1 MPVYY
6 TANSIPAEIANA
18 LIITQGDP
26 PLNLGDLP
34 AHTLVVTDEIQD
46 NHEKIIGIVN
56 RRPPLFAVFYVNN
69 AITSRTIYIWS
80 TIPSLDNHNRGA
92 RKAAL
97 GDDWTWFHVPS
108 QQFGPIR
115 GTDYL
120 DASDNRVN
128 FQALRPAR
136 QEDGNP
142 GAAPANPGNPGAA
155 NPNPGNP
162 GAGEGVAQ
170 EGAAPANPG
179 AGILNRFQN
188 FLSGS
193 VANVRQESA
202 PGIQPSAPVFEDD
215 NLLQVEG
222 FKVIG
227 HSTFTKMVRAVKDA
241 TDGRSS
247 HRIILPKDLIP
258 SDYNP
263 TNALII
269 PAYEVDE
276 NGTIN
281 QTFSG
286 KFRYRLQQ
294 DGISLGKF
302 IKVCGTFFILLV
314 IINFVFFLHDIGYAE
329 WECLLVFVVLTIL
342 YSILTIKIYIDKV

>member
-6 TANSIPAEIANA
+6 TANSIPADIADA

-46 NHEKIIGIVN
+46 NHEKIMGIVN

-80 TIPSLDNHNRGA
+80 TIPSLDNHNRGP

-162 GAGEGVAQ
+162 GEGVAQ
-170 EGAAPANPG
+170 EGAANPALET
-179 AGILNRFQN
+179 GILDGIRTYFM
-188 FLSGS
+188 GS
-193 VANVRQESA
+193 VANVRQESV

-215 NLLQVEG
+215 NFHQVEG

-227 HSTFTKMVRAVKDA
+227 HPAFTGMVQAVTDA
-241 TDGRSS
+241 TDQRSS
-247 HRIILPKDLIP
+247 HRIILPTNLIP

-269 PAYEVDE
+269 PAYEVSE
-276 NGTIN
+276 HGTIN

-294 DGISLGKF
+294 DGVSLSKF

-314 IINFVFFLHDIGYAE
+314 IINFVFYLHDIGRAE
-329 WECLLVFVVLTIL
+329 WECLLVFVALTIL